1 MDDLERYT
9 RYLPG
14 EPEKPSR
21 RRFKGSR
28 LAVASLVL
36 GFLSL
41 LGMTLPGVG
50 VAIGLAAVVSG
61 CVALARLEGEAGP
74 GPAWGSATPNNL
86 RTPDSSC
93 SFCLPNSPSA
103 AEASRYI
110 RSRAA
115 LHSRALCGTEEAET
129 GVSQAAEGE
138 KAACS
143 PRALLKRQRQ
153 PSSRYVRE
161 RLLPRPYTSAPAQL
175 ASTLL
180 SRGLGITALS

>member
-74 GPAWGSATPNNL
+74 GPAWGILIP
-86 RTPDSSC
+86 
-93 SFCLPNSPSA
+93 A
-103 AEASRYI
+103 AI
-110 RSRAA
+110 FI
-115 LHSRALCGTEEAET
+115 
-129 GVSQAAEGE
+129 
-138 KAACS
+138 
-143 PRALLKRQRQ
+143 ALLVKPRGRAILGLSLGLVGVGLNILVMCVA
-153 PSSRYVRE
+153 PS
-161 RLLPRPYTSAPAQL
+161 LF
-175 ASTLL
+175 
-180 SRGLGITALS
+180 